1 MSHIKR
7 AAITIEEEKEEV
19 DTGVDNKLEL
29 EMYLAKH

>member
-7 AAITIEEEKEEV
+7 AAITIEEEV
-19 DTGVDNKLEL
+19 DTRVDYKLEL